1 LDSEYVI
8 KGAKPW
14 EAKIYS
20 DDEEIAEIK
29 KGDGPTFK
37 LISKD
42 GREWTL
48 SNKVHEEMR
57 PFSITVRQDQNK
69 GKTDSTKDVLTIREH
84 LFKYKDKV
92 YMFTNHPEGRPW
104 HQYLSSPV
112 RYISRLDNFPYSDLV
127 EIDHHLKHRLK
138 RFRGV
143 PVGEASGL
151 GTHGHH
157 VKVEKELED
166 IGLIIAASS
175 YLLYSTG

>member
-42 GREWTL
+42 GREWTI
-48 SNKVHEEMR
+48 SNQVHGEMR

-69 GKTDSTKDVLTIREH
+69 GKTDSTKDVLTIRD
-84 LFKYKDKV
+84 L
-92 YMFTNHPEGRPW
+92 
-104 HQYLSSPV
+104 LS
-112 RYISRLDNFPYSDLV
+112 RNY
-127 EIDHHLKHRLK
+127 
-138 RFRGV
+138 
-143 PVGEASGL
+143 
-151 GTHGHH
+151 
-157 VKVEKELED
+157 
-166 IGLIIAASS
+166 
-175 YLLYSTG
+175 

>member
-1 LDSEYVI
+1 LYSEYEI

-48 SNKVHEEMR
+48 SNQVHGEMR

-69 GKTDSTKDVLTIREH
+69 GKTDPTKDVLTIREH

-127 EIDHHLKHRLK
+127 EVDDHLKH
-138 RFRGV
+138 RGV

-151 GTHGHH
+151 GTQGHH